1 MKPFVKP
8 LYKLSENSRG
18 LLIIFCFYDSINLN
32 KYIKKRGVAM
42 ESSPRRSMASMSV
55 WLGITSIIFYSTGFI
70 AIILG
75 GVAIVLALLSRG
87 NSKKLTRK
95 AVIGLVIGI
104 MGVSITYIT
113 VAVIAYRIFTDPSVV
128 AAVEAFRQSNTID
141 NYNNLYDAIMNST
154 GVIPQ

>member
-1 MKPFVKP
+1 MDAAYRRFYHLRLIP
-8 LYKLSENSRG
+8 LF
-18 LLIIFCFYDSINLN
+18 LIYINCLVLTPSL
-32 KYIKKRGVAM
+32 IMVLG
-42 ESSPRRSMASMSV
+42 ASMSV

-104 MGVSITYIT
+104 IGVSITYIT

-128 AAVEAFRQSNTID
+128 AVVEAFRQSNTID